1 MRWIDAGRA
10 RLRLLV
16 GRRNADARFTHE
28 IGFHIEMES
37 ERLQRDEGL
46 DATEARRR
54 AIIAFGGIENYREE
68 MREAR
73 GLRWIGGLGLDLKL
87 GLRML
92 AKWPGLT
99 FVGIIGMAV
108 AVAVGTF
115 TYGMIDNLV
124 GPTVPIDGGHRVVV
138 IENWDAR
145 SSRGR
150 AETHLHDQAVWRASI
165 RAVDE
170 LGAYRI
176 VKRNLLVR
184 NARPEPLQV
193 AEMTASGFDIARVAP
208 LMGRYL
214 LREDEAP
221 GAQPVVVI
229 NQVVWKDRFAGAAD
243 VIGQPMRIGNTTHMI
258 VGVMPASFRFPVNN
272 RIWIP
277 LRLDPLRYPQ
287 GNAPAIKVFGRL
299 ADGAS
304 IGDARSQAAA
314 VASRLVP
321 SRPAG
326 FEQVRTQVVE
336 YGRSFAEEPSLV
348 WALQLLK
355 VAVSLLMV
363 VIGINVAVLVFART
377 AGRMGEIAVRT
388 ALGASRARIVAQLFA
403 EAFVLSSISA
413 VVGLIGAA
421 YALRYLGAAIERLG
435 RDSLPYWLRFDV
447 TPGMVLYG
455 FGLALFAA
463 FIVGVIPALKATG
476 RGVRDNLQALGG
488 GAGIRLGKSWTVL
501 IVAQVAVA
509 VALLPVV
516 VHFAIVKPARERVTG
531 PAFDTTEWATTQVA
545 LDRADAAT
553 PRADDDRLFAERFTV
568 RTNELIAKLRT
579 EPSVADVIMM
589 SSLPGGEEY
598 ISIQSD
604 SRRAGVRALNDSV
617 SSTAIYTVQSTR
629 VEPRLFQA
637 FGVPV
642 MRGRA
647 LEPRDAIASSNAIV
661 VNEPF
666 VQKLFEG
673 GNAIGRHV
681 RLAAVNEQELGP
693 WLEIVGIV
701 PNFPTG
707 KGSPTDHAVI
717 YQAMLPTLSQPT
729 VLGVRARGIAAASLA
744 GPLRDV
750 ALRVDPMMR
759 LEEVRPLNDSG
770 SIEQV
775 LDRVIYTG
783 IILVTLSVVLL
794 SAAGIYALMS
804 FTIARR
810 RREIGIRSALGA
822 GSRQIVGGVLS
833 RAARQVGT
841 GIALGFGVGCLLIQ
855 TTESWSWNLAGM
867 ISLGSVVLFMTVV
880 GIAAAWGPARV
891 ALRIEPT
898 EALRSE

>member
-1 MRWIDAGRA
+1 
-10 RLRLLV
+10 
-16 GRRNADARFTHE
+16 
-28 IGFHIEMES
+28 
-37 ERLQRDEGL
+37 
-46 DATEARRR
+46 
-54 AIIAFGGIENYREE
+54 AFGGIENYREE

-99 FVGIIGMAV
+99 LVGILGMAV

-124 GPTVPIDGGHRVVV
+124 GPTVPIDEGNRVVV

-145 SSRGR
+145 SSSAR
-150 AETHLHDQAVWRASI
+150 AETHLHDQAAWRASI

-170 LGAYRI
+170 FGAYRL
-176 VKRNLLVR
+176 VRRNLLVR
-184 NARPEPLQV
+184 NARPEPLQI
-193 AEMTASGFDIARVAP
+193 AEMTASAFDIARVLP
-208 LMGRYL
+208 IMGRYL

-229 NQVVWKDRFAGAAD
+229 SQDVWKERFAGASN
-243 VIGQPMRIGNTTHMI
+243 VIGQPMRIGTTTHTI

-277 LRLDPLRYPQ
+277 LKIDALRYPQ
-287 GNAPAIKVFGRL
+287 GDAPGIKVFGRL

-304 IGDARSQAAA
+304 IGDAQSQAAS
-314 VASRLVP
+314 VASRLAS

-326 FEQVRTQVVE
+326 FEQVRTQVME

-348 WALQLLK
+348 WALQLIK

-363 VIGINVAVLVFART
+363 VIGVNVAVLVFART

-388 ALGASRARIVAQLFA
+388 ALGASRARIVTQLFA
-403 EAFVLSSISA
+403 EALVLSSISA

-421 YALRYLGAAIERLG
+421 YALRYLGAAVERLG
-435 RDSLPYWLRFDV
+435 QDNLPYWFRFDV
-447 TPGMVLYG
+447 TPGMALYG

-463 FIVGVIPALKATG
+463 FVVGAIPAIKATG

-501 IVAQVAVA
+501 IVGQVAVA

-516 VHFAIVKPARERVTG
+516 VHFAIVKPARERVAG
-531 PAFDTTEWATTQVA
+531 PAFDTSEWATTRVA
-545 LDRADAAT
+545 LDRADGAT
-553 PRADDDRLFAERFTV
+553 LSATDDRLLAERFTV
-568 RTNELIAKLRT
+568 RTNELIAKLRD
-579 EPSVADVIMM
+579 EPSVADVITMT
-589 SSLPGGEEY
+589 SLPGEEEY

-604 SRRAGVRALNDSV
+604 SMNAGVRAATDTV
-617 SSTAIYTVQSTR
+617 SSTAMYTVQWTR
-629 VEPRLFQA
+629 VDPRVFQA
-637 FGVPV
+637 FGIPV
-642 MRGRA
+642 VRGRS
-647 LEPRDAIASSNAIV
+647 LEARDAIASSNAIV
-661 VNEPF
+661 VNQPF
-666 VQKLFEG
+666 VQKLFGG

-681 RLAAVNEQELGP
+681 RLAAVNEQKLGP
-693 WLEIVGIV
+693 WLEIVGVV
-701 PNFPTG
+701 PNFPTSRG
-707 KGSPTDHAVI
+707 APTNHAVI

-729 VLGVRARGIAAASLA
+729 VLGVRARGITAASLA
-744 GPLRDV
+744 GPLREV
-750 ALRVDPMMR
+750 ALGVDPFMR
-759 LEEVRPLNDSG
+759 LEDARPLDDSG
-770 SIEQV
+770 SIEQT

-794 SAAGIYALMS
+794 SGAGIYALMS

-810 RREIGIRSALGA
+810 RREIGIRAALGA

-833 RAARQVGT
+833 RAARQVGA
-841 GIALGFGVGCLLIQ
+841 GIALGTLCRNSAFP
-855 TTESWSWNLAGM
+855 LA
-867 ISLGSVVLFMTVV
+867 
-880 GIAAAWGPARV
+880 
-891 ALRIEPT
+891 
-898 EALRSE
+898 